1 MTEDEKQKRVEAKK
15 IDRKQQELI
24 NQFIEGLK
32 NSDVQ
37 KADENL
43 TALKKIK
50 INEYNDH
57 ILKAGRLTAMLDLV
71 ANDMA
76 QPFLKEYFD
85 MAVKDSFGKSAGC
98 ANNLIEWTQQNREST
113 IFDGNED
120 IIYFLRAYHIAK
132 KERAAQGKDIFEP
145 ESFAY
150 NIFLK
155 DISEGIFRNKDGFII
170 EKRDYEKDKVS
181 VVEYYED
188 KYNRTEQIKEKSVY
202 IGEDIG
208 VWGGLYNRIRTEFQH
223 FTKDGK
229 DDTQMELA
237 REKARSRY
245 LHNRYHG
252 SNGAG
257 IGVAA
262 ADEIA
267 RRQISGEE
275 TRIITP
281 KIGEE
286 IRRQVRNK
294 MAEKMNKLHK
304 DHELR

>member
-1 MTEDEKQKRVEAKK
+1 MTEEEMQKKVEAHRADEKQHKL
-15 IDRKQQELI
+15 ID
-24 NQFIEGLK
+24 QFIEGLK
-32 NSDVQ
+32 NNDAQ
-37 KADENL
+37 KANENL
-43 TALKKIK
+43 TALKKIQ
-50 INEYNDH
+50 ITEYNNH
-57 ILKAGRLTAMLDLV
+57 ILKERRLTDMLDLV

-85 MAVKDSFGKSAGC
+85 MAIKDGVGKWAGS
-98 ANNLIEWTQQNREST
+98 ANNLIQYTQQRLKTS

-120 IIYFLRAYHIAK
+120 IVYFLRAYHIAK
-132 KERAAQGKDIFEP
+132 KERAAQGKDMFVP

-155 DISEGIFRNKDGFII
+155 DISEGIFRNEHGRII

-181 VVEYYED
+181 ITTYHEDEYGET
-188 KYNRTEQIKEKSVY
+188 NQVKEKSVFE
-202 IGEDIG
+202 GKDVG
-208 VWGGLYNRIRTEFQH
+208 VWGFHRGERTEFQH

-245 LHNRYHG
+245 WSNRYQYSDSG
-252 SNGAG
+252 Y
-257 IGVAA
+257 GVAA

-275 TRIITP
+275 KRVITRQV
-281 KIGEE
+281 GNE
-286 IRRQVRNK
+286 IYWQVRNK
-294 MAEKMNKLHK
+294 MAAKMSKLHK
-304 DHELR
+304 DQERK